1 MEDIKYSHLMIRVK
15 DPEDKT
21 LIDLI
26 ARDLKKATKYEA
38 TKQYEQA
45 AATDEVKQIIDYLFM
60 VTIAIMMF
68 LCFFSLSSSMT
79 ANLYD

>member
-1 MEDIKYSHLMIRVK
+1 MKN
-15 DPEDKT
+15 PEDKV
-21 LIDLI
+21 LVDLI
-26 ARDLKKATKYEA
+26 ARDLKSATKSEV

-45 AATDEVKQIIDYLFM
+45 EATDDVKKIIDYLFM